1 MPTEERRMRIH
12 DANSQKNPSLKK
24 GLLGF
29 SNAVGSNSWQI
40 WQSFRSDLENRFRNT
55 FLGLF
60 WALFLPIVPISA
72 YLFLR
77 LVITNPSTAEGAVH
91 PALYVAI
98 GVTIWFAI
106 VDTIMVPIR
115 SMQSARGLAT
125 QDSIPLCVTILSFA
139 GPILLD
145 LAIRLALVAI
155 VFLLLQGVP
164 PWQAILTLPLLAL
177 CVAYALGIGVYL
189 LFLQL
194 IVPDSE
200 NIISIMLRYLIFV
213 SLAIFPLGI
222 VASGHWLFYVNPIAI
237 VIENLRSLMTT
248 GDLATPFAFILL
260 NIVGLVL
267 AIGAAYFIH
276 ITDTRIRSL
285 L

>member
-1 MPTEERRMRIH
+1 MRIH
-12 DANSQKNPSLKK
+12 DADSHRNPSLKN

-29 SNAVGSNSWQI
+29 CNAVSSNSWQI
-40 WQSFRSDLENRFRNT
+40 WQSFKSDLDNRFRNT

-77 LVITNPSTAEGAVH
+77 LVITDSGSTEDSIH

-98 GVTIWFAI
+98 GVTLWFAI
-106 VDTIMVPIR
+106 VDSIMVPIR
-115 SMQSARGLAT
+115 SMQAARGLAS
-125 QDSIPLCVTILSFA
+125 QDAIPLCVTILSFS

-145 LAIRLALVAI
+145 LAIRAILVAA
-155 VFLLLQGVP
+155 VFLLLQGIP
-164 PWQAILTLPLLAL
+164 PWEAILTLPLIIL
-177 CVAYALGIGVYL
+177 CVAYALGLGVYL

-200 NIISIMLRYLIFV
+200 NIISIVLRYLIFV
-213 SLAIFPLGI
+213 SLAIFPLSI
-222 VASGHWLFYVNPIAI
+222 VTSGHWLFYINPIAI
-237 VIENLRSLMTT
+237 VIENMRSLMTT

-260 NIVGLVL
+260 NVVGLTL
-267 AIGAAYFIH
+267 TISAAYFIH